1 MNYNP
6 YRNIENIEIKKAT
19 PIKNDIFINKE
30 TLKFVCKYL
39 NYKIIK
45 NFIIHKTSS

>member
-39 NYKIIK
+39 NYKII
-45 NFIIHKTSS
+45 